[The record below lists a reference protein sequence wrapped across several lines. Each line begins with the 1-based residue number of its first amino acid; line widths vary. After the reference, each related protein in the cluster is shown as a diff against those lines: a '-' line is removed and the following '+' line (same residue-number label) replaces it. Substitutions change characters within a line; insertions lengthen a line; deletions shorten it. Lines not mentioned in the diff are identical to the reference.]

1 MRLRNIPGAKDAIT
15 ESPYVVQ
22 NPAECKGKW
31 EQVFTQE
38 QPIHIEVG
46 MGKGRFLMDMAKLHP
61 EINYIGIE
69 MYDSVLLRAL
79 QKREKLE
86 EAGEKLDNL
95 KFMCVD
101 ARLLPEI
108 FEKGEIQRIY
118 LNFSDPW
125 PKARHAKRRLTSRE
139 FLARYDQILVP
150 DGKVEFK
157 TDNKGLFEFSLEEV
171 KETKW
176 NLDAFTFDLHHDAQ
190 MSEGNVMTEYE
201 EKFSSMGNPICK
213 MVISRGQN

>member
-1 MRLRNIPGAKDAIT
+1 MRLRNVRGSRETIAAD
-15 ESPYVVQ
+15 
-22 NPAECKGKW
+22 ECVLHDPEDQKAQKSHWHELFGNDH
-31 EQVFTQE
+31 
-38 QPIHIEVG
+38 PIHIEVG
-46 MGKGRFLMDMAKLHP
+46 MGKGQFIMTLAQQNPD
-61 EINYIGIE
+61 INYIGIE
-69 MYDSVLLRAL
+69 KYSSVLVRAL
-79 QKREKLE
+79 EKYHTYD
-86 EAGEKLDNL
+86 ADNIFFL
-95 KFMCVD
+95 RMDAEDIVD
-101 ARLLPEI
+101 VFDQNEVD
-108 FEKGEIQRIY
+108 RIY

-176 NLDAFTFDLHHDAQ
+176 NLDAFTFDLHHNED
-190 MSEGNVMTEYE
+190 MVKGNVMTEYE

-213 MVISRGQN
+213 MVISR

>member
-79 QKREKLE
+79 QKREKL
-86 EAGEKLDNL
+86 DNL

-139 FLARYDQILVP
+139 FLARYSQILP
-150 DGKVEFK
+150 DGAVVEFK

-171 KETKW
+171 NESEGW
-176 NLDAFTFDLHHDAQ
+176 ELLAHTFDLHHQED
-190 MSEGNVMTEYE
+190 MMEGNVMTEYE
-201 EKFSSMGNPICK
+201 EKFSSRGMPIYRLEARNRK
-213 MVISRGQN
+213 

>member
-15 ESPYVVQ
+15 ESSYVVQ
-22 NPAECKGKW
+22 NPLEWKGRWNQRFPKK
-31 EQVFTQE
+31 
-38 QPIHIEVG
+38 QPLHIEVG

-79 QKREKLE
+79 QKRERLE
-86 EAGEKLDNL
+86 EEGLKLNNL
-95 KFMCVD
+95 MFMCVD
-101 ARLLPEI
+101 ARILPDI
-108 FEKGEIQRIY
+108 FEKGEVRRIY

-139 FLARYDQILVP
+139 FLARYSQILTT
-150 DGKVEFK
+150 GETVEFK
-157 TDNKGLFEFSLEEV
+157 TDNKALFEFSLEEV
-171 KETKW
+171 TEAEGWT
-176 NLDAFTFDLHHDAQ
+176 LLAHTFDLHHQ
-190 MSEGNVMTEYE
+190 EEMVRGNVMTEYE

-213 MVISRGQN
+213 LIARCEK

>member
-86 EAGEKLDNL
+86 EAGEKLENP
-95 KFMCVD
+95 KFKCVD
-101 ARLLPEI
+101 ALITNFHLPESTLLMLVSALASKEQI
-108 FEKGEIQRIY
+108 MHAYEI
-118 LNFSDPW
+118 
-125 PKARHAKRRLTSRE
+125 A
-139 FLARYDQILVP
+139 
-150 DGKVEFK
+150 
-157 TDNKGLFEFSLEEV
+157 V
-171 KETKW
+171 KERYRFFSFG
-176 NLDAFTFDLHHDAQ
+176 DAMFI
-190 MSEGNVMTEYE
+190 
-201 EKFSSMGNPICK
+201 K
-213 MVISRGQN
+213 

>member
-125 PKARHAKRRLTSRE
+125 PKKRYAKRRLSSTT
-139 FLARYDQILVP
+139 FLDQYKRILSFN
-150 DGKVEFK
+150 GEIQMK
-157 TDNKGLFEFSLEEV
+157 TDNSALFEYSLIEFQNAGFKMVEISV
-171 KETKW
+171 DYRREKHDE
-176 NLDAFTFDLHHDAQ
+176 DAI
-190 MSEGNVMTEYE
+190 TEYE
-201 EKFSSMGNPICK
+201 QKFISLGQPIYRC
-213 MVISRGQN
+213 VWRYAHD

>member
-1 MRLRNIPGAKDAIT
+1 
-15 ESPYVVQ
+15 
-22 NPAECKGKW
+22 
-31 EQVFTQE
+31 
-38 QPIHIEVG
+38 
-46 MGKGRFLMDMAKLHP
+46 MDMAKLHP
-61 EINYIGIE
+61 EINYVGIE

-79 QKREKLE
+79 QKRERLE
-86 EAGEKLDNL
+86 ETGEKLANL

-108 FEKGEIQRIY
+108 FEKGEVQKIY

-139 FLARYDQILVP
+139 FLARYEEILED
-150 DGKVEFK
+150 DGVVEFK

-171 KETKW
+171 NEAGWK
-176 NLDAFTFDLHHDAQ
+176 LLAHTFDLHNQAD
-190 MSEGNVMTEYE
+190 MMEGNVMTEYE

-213 MVISRGQN
+213 LIAKQSAPEK